1 MIESAHLDAAG
12 LATHYLTAG
21 AAGEPLVLIHGGGAG
36 ADAIGNWTGA
46 IAHFAS
52 AYRVFAP
59 DMPGFGQSA
68 KPDDPGYG
76 YTQDERDQHMAAFV
90 ERLGVGPVTIVG
102 NSMGGLT
109 ALGVAR
115 KQPELVARL
124 VLMGSAGVPVPPSP
138 QLATIMNY
146 DFTKQGMARIVDALT
161 GPNFIAPEGMIAY
174 RHRISVEPA
183 TRAAYTRITG
193 WNKAR
198 GGLQI
203 SEADI
208 AAVTCPTLV
217 VSGKEDR
224 VVPVT
229 CAYRF
234 LDLNPQSW
242 GVIMP
247 DCGHWPMIEHP
258 QAFAEIVD
266 QFVRRH

>member
-1 MIESAHLDAAG
+1 VTTSHHIEAGGLSTHYVAAG
-12 LATHYLTAG
+12 TS
-21 AAGEPLVLIHGGGAG
+21 GEPLVLIHGGGAG
-36 ADAIGNWTGA
+36 ADSIGNWTGA
-46 IAHFAS
+46 IAHFAGD
-52 AYRVFAP
+52 YRVFAP

-68 KPDDPGYG
+68 KPDDPAYG
-76 YTQDERDQHMAAFV
+76 YTQDERDDHMAAFV
-90 ERLGVGPVTIVG
+90 AALGVGPVTIVG

-109 ALGVAR
+109 AMGVAR
-115 KQPELVARL
+115 KRPELIARL

-146 DFTKQGMARIVDALT
+146 DFTVDGMARIVEALT
-161 GPNFIAPEGMIAY
+161 GPGFVAPDGMVAY

-183 TRAAYTRITG
+183 TRAAYKRITD

-203 SEADI
+203 DEAEI
-208 AAVTCPTLV
+208 AAVACPTLV
-217 VSGKEDR
+217 VSGKNDG

-234 LDLNPQSW
+234 LELIPQSW
-242 GVIMP
+242 GAIMP
-247 DCGHWPMIEHP
+247 NCGHWPMIEHP